1 MRVSVAICI
10 LVGLLA
16 ASAGHGQS
24 PVATSPN
31 FHVEIQPV
39 GDRGPGFRVT
49 NLSGKTVTAC
59 FIEISSSSDNRD
71 RSKIDWD
78 AIVQGMKSL
87 EPGASISIPLPHVVG
102 GPLPDKVEVVAGI
115 WADGETFGS
124 AELVRAILVNRG
136 MRESDCAQPSAF
148 LQQGLDAN
156 WTRDQYLAALRD
168 KPSSGCIS
176 DDQVQSREE

>member
-87 EPGASISIPLPHVVG
+87 EPGGSISIPLPHVVG
-102 GPLPDKVEVVAGI
+102 GPLPDKVEIVAGI
-115 WADGETFGS
+115 WADGETFEIG
-124 AELVRAILVNRG
+124 RASC
-136 MRESDCAQPSAF
+136 RERVCS
-148 LQQGLDAN
+148 
-156 WTRDQYLAALRD
+156 T
-168 KPSSGCIS
+168 
-176 DDQVQSREE
+176 V